1 MKFFMIYYGKFCD
14 SIICG
19 LIFEFKGDSEFMS
32 NFEMLDN
39 AVLNEIDN
47 GNIIGAN
54 LCVIK
59 DGNEI
64 YKKSFGYAD
73 KANNRKMQ
81 EDTIFRMF
89 SMSKL
94 VTSTAVM
101 MLFERGEIDLFDP
114 VSKYLEG
121 FKNQKVT
128 NFEGAPEDVARE
140 VTIRDLLNM
149 TSGVMYPDDS
159 TVAGRAMMKLYA
171 EMDKRMIKGESVS
184 THEFTNR
191 MGQVPLAF
199 EPGERWMY
207 GSSADVLGGIIE
219 VASGKKFGQFL
230 KDEIFDKLGMTDTG
244 FFVSEKDRERFAEVY
259 KYSPEQGKLVP
270 FTDTNLCMGRYRSQ
284 DGYESGGAGLVS
296 TIDDYKK
303 FALMLLNKGEY
314 NGVRILGKKTVEFM
328 AQNQLNDKQLHSLDW
343 DSMRGY
349 GYGNLLR
356 VMMSTAQHASNGSE
370 GEFGWDGWTGNYV
383 TISPKDNLVFLYF
396 VQLCDGGSNVFTR
409 KLRSIVYGSL
419 N

>member
-1 MKFFMIYYGKFCD
+1 
-14 SIICG
+14 
-19 LIFEFKGDSEFMS
+19 MS
-32 NFEMLDN
+32 NFESLDK
-39 AVLNEIDN
+39 AVLREIDN
-47 GNIIGAN
+47 GGIIGAN

-59 DGNEI
+59 DGSEI

-73 KANNRKMQ
+73 KENNKKMK

-121 FKNQKVT
+121 FKNQKVAGL
-128 NFEGAPEDVARE
+128 NGELAKPIRE

-159 TVAGRAMMKLYA
+159 TAAGREMIKLYE
-171 EMDKRMIKGESVS
+171 EMDKRMINGESVS

-191 MGQVPLAF
+191 MGQVPLNF
-199 EPGERWMY
+199 EPGEKWMY
-207 GSSADVLGGIIE
+207 GSSADVLGGIVE
-219 VASGKKFGQFL
+219 AVSGKKFGEFL
-230 KDEIFDKLGMTDTG
+230 NDEIFKPLGMVDTG
-244 FFVSEKDRERFAEVY
+244 FFVHDEKRDRFAQVY
-259 KYSPEQGKLVP
+259 IYSPEQDKLVP
-270 FTDTNLCMGRYRSQ
+270 FIGTNLCMGRYRAQ

-314 NGVRILGKKTVEFM
+314 NGVRILGRKTVEFM
-328 AQNQLNDKQLHSLDW
+328 AQNQLNEKQLHSLDW
-343 DSMRGY
+343 DSMKGY

-356 VMMSTAQHASNGSE
+356 VMMSTAQYGTNGSI

-396 VQLCDGGSNVFTR
+396 VQLCNGGSNDTTR
-409 KLRSIVYGSL
+409 KLRNIVYA
-419 N
+419 NI